1 MSHVLNR
8 RTWSWAVA
16 TLILGFLGTTHG
28 VHAAPESSAM
38 PRPPTRPVQFGRA
51 LVVANRTIPNLE
63 PERNGSILG
72 ARMVA
77 DSLTLVGLANVR
89 TATDLTA
96 PQLRKLLQE
105 RKAEA
110 EVDEEAEVWSLF
122 YYGGHAVQWK
132 GRNYLLMTDFPMG
145 TPAPTDE
152 AAIEKALLEHAVSLQ
167 EVINSAPRQS
177 HPNVVIIDAC
187 RNNPFASNGMLGKA
201 WSGGFVE
208 EGVAWP
214 KTLVAHSAG
223 PSMRAADPWQT
234 ASLYTGALAG
244 LLKLPGATLLGVF
257 PELTHIMRLTSQW
270 PVFISYVSA
279 EDDVLLREPATLLAR
294 LAADDEAVLLRNE
307 KLVGMAGRKQP
318 FPVVLEPGDNTFRL
332 LVYNQRSFTG
342 GFEIFGGYR
351 REGWSVGLSMELP
364 GFPDPMITVSETELT
379 PASEAR
385 HGRLFDVAT
394 FTLHLDPQTGEIQ
407 RTEDVRGVWRDVIPS
422 PERHS
427 SAPVQ

>member
-1 MSHVLNR
+1 MSRVLNR
-8 RTWSWAVA
+8 RVWSWAV
-16 TLILGFLGTTHG
+16 TLLCLGLLGAPPG
-28 VHAAPESSAM
+28 IHAAPDASAM

-51 LVVANRTIPNLE
+51 LVVANRTIPHLE
-63 PERNGSILG
+63 TERNGSVLG

-77 DSLTLVGLANVR
+77 DSLTLVGLANVT
-89 TATDLTA
+89 TAVELTA
-96 PQLRKLLQE
+96 RQLRKLMQD

-110 EVDEEAEVWSLF
+110 EAAENAEVWSLF

-132 GRNYLLMTDFPMG
+132 GRNYLLMTDFPLG
-145 TPAPTDE
+145 KLAPTDE
-152 AAIEKALLEHAVSLQ
+152 EAIEKALQEHAVSLQ
-167 EVINSAPRQS
+167 EIINSSPFQS

-187 RNNPFASNGMLGKA
+187 RNNPFTASGKLGKA

-208 EGVAWP
+208 EEVAWP

-223 PSMRAADPWQT
+223 PSTRAADPWQT
-234 ASLYTGALAG
+234 PSLYTGALAG

-257 PELTHIMRLTSQW
+257 PELTYVMRLTAQW

-279 EDDVLLREPATLLAR
+279 EDDVLLREPATLLVR
-294 LAADDEAVLLRNE
+294 LAADDEAVLLHNE
-307 KLVGMAGRKQP
+307 KLVGMAGRNQP

-332 LVYNQRSFTG
+332 LVFNQRSFTG
-342 GFEIFGGYR
+342 GFEIWGGNR
-351 REGWSVGLSMELP
+351 REGWNVRLSMELP
-364 GFPDPMITVSETELT
+364 GFPEPLVTVSETEPT

-407 RTEDVRGVWRDVIPS
+407 RTEDVRRVW
-422 PERHS
+422 
-427 SAPVQ
+427 